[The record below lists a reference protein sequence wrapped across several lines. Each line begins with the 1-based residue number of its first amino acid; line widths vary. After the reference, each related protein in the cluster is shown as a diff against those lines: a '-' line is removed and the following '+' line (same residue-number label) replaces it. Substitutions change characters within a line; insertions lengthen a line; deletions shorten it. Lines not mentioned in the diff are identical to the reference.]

1 MTQPAPRLTSVP
13 NHRVSSP
20 RLKIR
25 KAPSQMGVVDQ
36 MRFALRPRSRFG
48 FALGLLL
55 GGFVPVATYVLAH
68 TELDASRP
76 LYKQTSLLF
85 VLGGLLFSAVT
96 MYRWGCQAFHSKPK
110 AIGFVLLLEG
120 VMITCHTH
128 SLALVAL
135 TYLAAINGVATAC
148 NLSGDPCTP

>member
-1 MTQPAPRLTSVP
+1 MTQPAPRLTSVSGT
-13 NHRVSSP
+13 RASAP
-20 RLKIR
+20 RLISR

-55 GGFVPVATYVLAH
+55 GGFVPVATFVLAH
-68 TELDASRP
+68 TEINTLLP
-76 LYKQTSLLF
+76 LYTQTSLLF

-110 AIGFVLLLEG
+110 AVGFVLLLEG
-120 VMITCHTH
+120 VMITCHTRP
-128 SLALVAL
+128 LALVAL
-135 TYLAAINGVATAC
+135 AYLAAINGVATAC
-148 NLSGDPCTP
+148 NLAGER